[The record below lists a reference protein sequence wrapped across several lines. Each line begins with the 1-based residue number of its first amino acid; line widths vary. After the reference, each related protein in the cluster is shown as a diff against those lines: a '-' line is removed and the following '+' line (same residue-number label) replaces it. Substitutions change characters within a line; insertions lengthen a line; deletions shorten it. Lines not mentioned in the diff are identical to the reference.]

1 MERGRRAGVGAEGV
15 VEQTTLVIADG
26 RVLTPDGFV
35 SGDLALCGDRIV
47 GVSKGPTPPGAER
60 LDARGRL
67 VLPGVVDIHGDAFE
81 RQIAPRATSSFPLD
95 VALMESDRQ
104 LLANGVTTAFHAVTV
119 SWEPGLRSLDSAA
132 GIAARLEALRGRL
145 ACDARLH
152 IRWEVFALEAVET
165 VLGWLDR
172 TPTPILAFNDHVSNA
187 MLSGHV
193 QAKIPQSAERAGV
206 SEADY
211 RARLEGVWARRG
223 ETEAA
228 IARLAA
234 AARSAGAVLLAHD
247 ERSPEERARFRALG
261 VSTSEFPMNRETAA
275 AARSAG
281 EHTVLGAPNVVRGG
295 SHIGMLDAGPAV
307 AEGLCT
313 VLASDYYYPA
323 PLLAAFRLAR
333 DGVLPLEAAWALVSR
348 NAAEAAGLRDRGT
361 LAPGMRADVVVVD
374 DAHAETPRVAAAVV
388 AGRVA
393 LRAD

>member
-1 MERGRRAGVGAEGV
+1 M
-15 VEQTTLVIADG
+15 EQTTLVIADG
-26 RVLTPDGFV
+26 RVLTPGGFV
-35 SGDLALCGDRIV
+35 AGDLALSGDRVV
-47 GVSKGPTPPGAER
+47 GVGTGRAPAGASR
-60 LDARGRL
+60 LDACGRL

-81 RQIAPRATSSFPLD
+81 WQIAPRPKSSFPLD

-119 SWEPGLRSLDSAA
+119 SWEPGLRSLESAA
-132 GIAARLEALRGRL
+132 AIAARLEALRGRL

-165 VLGWLDR
+165 VLTWLAR
-172 TPTPILAFNDHVSNA
+172 RPTPILAFNDHVSNA

-193 QAKIPQSAERAGV
+193 QAKLPQSAERAGV
-206 SEADY
+206 SEAAY
-211 RARLEGVWARRG
+211 RALLERVWARRG
-223 ETEAA
+223 ETPDAV
-228 IARLAA
+228 ARVAA

-261 VSTSEFPMNRETAA
+261 AATSEFPMNRETAA
-275 AARSAG
+275 AARAAG
-281 EHTVLGAPNVVRGG
+281 EHTVLGAPNVLRGG

-313 VLASDYYYPA
+313 VLASDYYYPS

-333 DGVLPLEAAWALVSR
+333 DGILPLESAWALVSA
-348 NAAEAAGLRDRGT
+348 NAAQAAGLPDRGA

-374 DAHAETPRVAAAVV
+374 DDDPEAPRVAAAVV

-393 LRAD
+393 LRSD